1 MRIHRSQTQFNKLLF
16 KTKEMKTSKFFLLT
30 FAVFVFVLTSCSK
43 KTEKVDCC
51 KTGHNTETEKTLEIS
66 DESVFLLES
75 QWENQNK
82 EQKKLSDYGGK
93 IIVGAM
99 IFTNCPSACPRI
111 VADLKIIES
120 SLSEEERTRIQFL
133 LISMDPERDNPAQM
147 GRFANDHR
155 LNGWE
160 IIRSDK
166 PATMEIAN
174 VLGVRVKPLKE
185 GGFDHSNVIQLLNNK
200 GEIVFQQQGL
210 NIDPD
215 KTLMEIRR
223 LLSK

>member
-1 MRIHRSQTQFNKLLF
+1 
-16 KTKEMKTSKFFLLT
+16 MKTSKFFLLT
-30 FAVFVFVLTSCSK
+30 FALFVFVLTSCSK
-43 KTEKVDCC
+43 KTEKGDCC
-51 KTGHNTETEKTLEIS
+51 KTGHNTETEKALEIS
-66 DESVFLLES
+66 DESVFLIES
-75 QWENQNK
+75 QWENQKN

-93 IIVGAM
+93 VIVGAM

-120 SLSEEERTRIQFL
+120 TLSEDERARIQFL

-147 GRFANDHR
+147 SRFASDHR

-166 PATMEIAN
+166 SATMEIAN

-185 GGFDHSNVIQLLNNK
+185 GGFDHSNIIQLLNAQ

-210 NIDPD
+210 NVDPVA
-215 KTLMEIRR
+215 TLKEIRK
-223 LLSK
+223 LLKS

>member
-1 MRIHRSQTQFNKLLF
+1 
-16 KTKEMKTSKFFLLT
+16 MKTSKFFLLT

-43 KTEKVDCC
+43 KTEKGDCC
-51 KTGHNTETEKTLEIS
+51 KTGHNSTEEKTLEIS

-75 QWENQNK
+75 QWENQKN

-93 IIVGAM
+93 VIVGAM

-120 SLSEEERTRIQFL
+120 TLSEDERARIQFL

-147 GRFANDHR
+147 SRFASDHR
-155 LNGWE
+155 LNRWE

-166 PATMEIAN
+166 SATMEIAN

-185 GGFDHSNVIQLLNNK
+185 GGFDHSNIIQLLNAQ

-210 NIDPD
+210 NVDPVA
-215 KTLMEIRR
+215 TLKEIRK
-223 LLSK
+223 LLNS

>member
-1 MRIHRSQTQFNKLLF
+1 
-16 KTKEMKTSKFFLLT
+16 MKTSKFFLLT
-30 FAVFVFVLTSCSK
+30 FAVFVFLLTSCSK
-43 KTEKVDCC
+43 KTEKGDCC
-51 KTGHNTETEKTLEIS
+51 KTGHNSTEEKTLEIS

-75 QWENQNK
+75 QWENQKN

-93 IIVGAM
+93 VIVGAM

-120 SLSEEERTRIQFL
+120 TLSEDERARIQFL

-147 GRFANDHR
+147 SRFASDHR

-166 PATMEIAN
+166 SATMEIAN

-185 GGFDHSNVIQLLNNK
+185 GGFDHSNIIQLLNAQ

-210 NIDPD
+210 NVDPVA
-215 KTLMEIRR
+215 TLKEIRK
-223 LLSK
+223 LLNS

>member
-1 MRIHRSQTQFNKLLF
+1 
-16 KTKEMKTSKFFLLT
+16 MKTSKFFLLT
-30 FAVFVFVLTSCSK
+30 FAMFVFLLTSCSK
-43 KTEKVDCC
+43 KTEKGDCC
-51 KTGHNTETEKTLEIS
+51 KTGHNTETEKALEIS
-66 DESVFLLES
+66 TESVFLLES
-75 QWENQNK
+75 QWENQQA
-82 EQKKLSDYGGK
+82 EQKNLSDYGGK

-111 VADLKIIES
+111 VADIKLIES
-120 SLSEEERTRIQFL
+120 SLTEDERNQIQFL

-147 GRFANDHR
+147 RRFAKDHR

-166 PATMEIAN
+166 SATMEIAN

-185 GGFDHSNVIQLLNNK
+185 GGFDHSNIIQLLNAK
-200 GEIVFQQQGL
+200 GEIVFQQHGL
-210 NIDPD
+210 NIDPF
-215 KTLMEIRR
+215 KTLMEIRQ

>member
-1 MRIHRSQTQFNKLLF
+1 
-16 KTKEMKTSKFFLLT
+16 MKTSKFFLLT
-30 FAVFVFVLTSCSK
+30 FAVFVFLLTSCSK
-43 KTEKVDCC
+43 KTEKGDCC
-51 KTGHNTETEKTLEIS
+51 KTGHNTVAEKALEIS

-75 QWENQNK
+75 QWENQKN

-93 IIVGAM
+93 VIVGAM

-120 SLSEEERTRIQFL
+120 TLSEDERARIQFL

-147 GRFANDHR
+147 SRFASDHR

-166 PATMEIAN
+166 SATMEIAN

-185 GGFDHSNVIQLLNNK
+185 GGFDHSNIIQLLNAQ

-210 NIDPD
+210 NVDPVT
-215 KTLMEIRR
+215 TLKEIRK
-223 LLSK
+223 LLKS

>member
-1 MRIHRSQTQFNKLLF
+1 
-16 KTKEMKTSKFFLLT
+16 MKTSKFFLLT
-30 FAVFVFVLTSCSK
+30 FAMFVFLLTSCSK
-43 KTEKVDCC
+43 KTEKGDCC
-51 KTGHNTETEKTLEIS
+51 KTGHNTETEKALEIS
-66 DESVFLLES
+66 TESVFLLES
-75 QWENQNK
+75 QWENQKK

-93 IIVGAM
+93 VIVGAM

-147 GRFANDHR
+147 SRFASDHR
-155 LNGWE
+155 VSSSWE

-166 PATMEIAN
+166 SATMEIAN

-185 GGFDHSNVIQLLNNK
+185 GGFDHSNIIQLLNAK
-200 GEIVFQQQGL
+200 GEIVFQQHGL
-210 NIDPD
+210 NINPE
-215 KTLMEIRR
+215 KTLTEIRR
-223 LLSK
+223 LLNN

>member
-1 MRIHRSQTQFNKLLF
+1 
-16 KTKEMKTSKFFLLT
+16 MKTLASLALI
-30 FAVFVFVLTSCSK
+30 LIMITSCGK
-43 KTEKVDCC
+43 KTENGKCC
-51 KTGHNTETEKTLEIS
+51 NTTEDAEVAKTNEMS

-75 QWENQNK
+75 EWENQQA
-82 EQKKLSDYGGK
+82 EQKNLSDYGGK

-111 VADLKIIES
+111 VADIKLIES
-120 SLSEEERTRIQFL
+120 SLTEDERNQIQFL

-147 GRFANDHR
+147 RRFAKDHR

-166 PATMEIAN
+166 SATMEIAN

-185 GGFDHSNVIQLLNNK
+185 GGFDHSNIIQLLNAK
-200 GEIVFQQQGL
+200 GEIVFQQHGL
-210 NIDPD
+210 NIDPF
-215 KTLMEIRR
+215 KTLMEIRQ